1 MASLAEEL
9 SSNKLYLPLFA
20 GLTGVLGD
28 NEVKQVEEKGAI
40 EVEMVKLELEE
51 ETKQEKEEKRKK

>member
-20 GLTGVLGD
+20 GLIGVLGD
-28 NEVKQVEEKGAI
+28 NEVKQVEEKGEI
-40 EVEMVKLELEE
+40 EVEMV
-51 ETKQEKEEKRKK
+51 